1 MNLGVS
7 SLFFELAVI
16 FIPGFIWMKIHSR
29 YGFKGEK
36 TQFDLILNSFIFG
49 VLSYAFLYMIYAYK
63 GWMLKIFDLD
73 SDSKK
78 LLQPEI
84 FPEIVAAVGISIIGG
99 IVTLYVENHKLFT
112 RLVQSIGATKPMAMK
127 TFGILY
133 SMRGRVQ
140 STLCISEISSS
151 VSLTPALWKSS
162 RRVGSFESLFC
173 GTLKCSTSRAPKCT
187 ACLVC
192 TLPEN
197 AIISISSTR

>member
-49 VLSYAFLYMIYAYK
+49 VLSYAFLYMIYAHK

-112 RLVQSIGATKPMAMK
+112 RLVQSIGATKTYGDEDVWDFVFNA
-127 TFGILY
+127 
-133 SMRGRVQ
+133 R
-140 STLCISEISSS
+140 
-151 VSLTPALWKSS
+151 
-162 RRVGSFESLFC
+162 
-173 GTLKCSTSRAPKCT
+173 SRAVDFVHFRDFEQRVT
-187 ACLVC
+187 YA
-192 TLPEN
+192 
-197 AIISISSTR
+197 